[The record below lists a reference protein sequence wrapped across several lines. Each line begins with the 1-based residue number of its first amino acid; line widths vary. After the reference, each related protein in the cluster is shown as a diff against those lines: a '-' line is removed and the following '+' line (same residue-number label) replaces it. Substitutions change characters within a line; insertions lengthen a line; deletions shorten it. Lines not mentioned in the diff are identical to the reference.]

1 MSFGL
6 SEGHT
11 MKLDRFI
18 EKRPT
23 GDAKQI
29 AVAAAEGK
37 EVLQAINDAR
47 KLGLVDPIL
56 VGDADKIKAIIAENG
71 FDLTDCEIVGRA
83 DHKSAAE
90 TAVELVKSGDAKVL
104 MKGVLVSS
112 ILMRAILN
120 KETGIR
126 QSNTLNIVSVIDSP
140 LMDRLLLLS
149 DAGMVMYPELEQKID
164 IINNCVKVAR
174 NIGIENPK
182 VACLAALEQVNSKMP
197 PTMDAALLAMMSQRG
212 QFKNCVVDG
221 PYQLDLAICP
231 HAVEEKGLPTNS
243 PVAGHADILLV
254 PNIETGNIV
263 NKALRYL
270 GGCSI
275 AGLMAG
281 AAVPVVMSSRA
292 DSPKNKLY
300 SIGYAIAAAD

>member
-1 MSFGL
+1 
-6 SEGHT
+6 
-11 MKLDRFI
+11 MKLDKFI
-18 EKRPT
+18 EKKEA
-23 GDAKQI
+23 GQAKRI

-37 EVLQAINDAR
+37 EVLQALNDA
-47 KLGLVDPIL
+47 KALGLVEPVL
-56 VGDADKIKAIIAENG
+56 VGDAAKIKNIISENEY
-71 FDLTDCEIVGRA
+71 DLRDCEIVDRS
-83 DHKSAAE
+83 DHKSAAA
-90 TAVELVKSGDAKVL
+90 TAVELVKKGEAKVL
-104 MKGVLVSS
+104 MKGALVSS
-112 ILMRAILN
+112 ILMKAILN

-140 LMDRLLLLS
+140 LMERLLFLS

-174 NIGIENPK
+174 NIGIDTPK
-182 VACLAALEQVNSKMP
+182 VACLAALEQVNPKMQ
-197 PTMDAALLAMMSQRG
+197 PTMDAAVLAMMSQRG
-212 QFKNCVVDG
+212 QFKNCIVDG
-221 PYQLDLAICP
+221 PYQLDLAINP
-231 HAVEEKGLPTNS
+231 HAVEEKGLPTTS

-270 GGCSI
+270 GGCNI

-292 DSPKNKLY
+292 DSPLNKLY

>member
-1 MSFGL
+1 
-6 SEGHT
+6 

-18 EKRPT
+18 EKRDPSQ
-23 GDAKQI
+23 AKRI

-37 EVLQAINDAR
+37 EVLEAINEAR
-47 KLGLVDPIL
+47 KLGLVEPVL
-56 VGDADKIKAIIAENG
+56 VGDAAKIKQIITENG
-71 FDLTDCEIVGRA
+71 FDLGDCEVVDRKT
-83 DHKSAAE
+83 HKEAAE
-90 TAVELVKSGDAKVL
+90 TAVELVRKGEAKVL

-112 ILMRAILN
+112 ILMKAILN

-126 QSNTLNIVSVIDSP
+126 DSKTLNIVSIIDSP

-149 DAGMVMYPELEQKID
+149 DAGMVMYPDLDQKID

-174 NIGIENPK
+174 NIGVEVPK
-182 VACLAALEQVNSKMP
+182 VACLAALEQVNPKMQ
-197 PTMDAALLAMMSQRG
+197 PTMDAAVLAMMSQRG

-221 PYQLDLAICP
+221 PYQLDLAINP
-231 HAVEEKGLPTNS
+231 HAVEEKGLPTTS
-243 PVAGHADILLV
+243 PVAGHADVLLV

-270 GGCSI
+270 GGCNI

-292 DSPKNKLY
+292 DSPLNKLY